1 MSDFLLFVQSVQS
14 CQVWS
19 CEYCGSASNDLRVV
33 FDGNGGFDWLCP
45 FCRNECLK
53 QEEEGLR

>member
-45 FCRNECLK
+45 FCRNECIK
-53 QEEEGLR
+53 QEEA